1 MILAR
6 PNGQTKTNVDDNH
19 TCDCLC
25 VCHETPKNYE
35 VIYEQPLMTV
45 DVSRKSGFMMW
56 EESYAEKLDWRA
68 SQESQKYLIFLKYV
82 KKYICFD
89 SIQRQK

>member
-1 MILAR
+1 
-6 PNGQTKTNVDDNH
+6 
-19 TCDCLC
+19 
-25 VCHETPKNYE
+25 
-35 VIYEQPLMTV
+35 
-45 DVSRKSGFMMW
+45 MW
-56 EESYAEKLDWRA
+56 EESYAEKLDWRD